1 MHYSSIDNM
10 QRCVRKHVLTDA
22 TLAGRSLKILDV
34 GGANVN
40 GSYRDAM
47 QGLDFS
53 YHAVDID
60 AGKGV
65 DTVLSPTGPFPFADE
80 SFDVVLSGQTFEHT
94 EFFWETFKEMV
105 RVCRRD
111 GVVIVIAPSSGAV
124 HRYPVDCYRFNPDS
138 YVALAKLAPIELVDS
153 WVDPRGPWHD
163 LVGVFRKQPAGP
175 AYVAPVVEIEEL
187 DEALQNTYPIND
199 DPSVE
204 ARAGT
209 DLYLEYLPRVH
220 ETLQPRS
227 YLEIGVWSGL
237 SLRIASCRA
246 VGVDPAPRLL
256 EPLKPNHEMALMTS
270 DDYFLEEGLSEQ
282 ITPLDL
288 SYIDGMHMI
297 ENVLM
302 DFINIENICH
312 PNSVI
317 MIDDV
322 YPNHVLQARR
332 QRVTQHWMGDVW
344 KIIPIL
350 QKYRPDLLL
359 VPVNTEPSGTLLVV
373 GLNPTER
380 ILWERFDIILEEAVD
395 VMSDPTPDIL
405 ERHGALEPRD
415 PLLEYIVTFVR
426 QSRER
431 NDWALDT
438 GHLRNMI
445 AGASPRQIAP
455 Q

>member
-1 MHYSSIDNM
+1 
-10 QRCVRKHVLTDA
+10 
-22 TLAGRSLKILDV
+22 
-34 GGANVN
+34 
-40 GSYRDAM
+40 
-47 QGLDFS
+47 
-53 YHAVDID
+53 
-60 AGKGV
+60 
-65 DTVLSPTGPFPFADE
+65 
-80 SFDVVLSGQTFEHT
+80 
-94 EFFWETFKEMV
+94 
-105 RVCRRD
+105 
-111 GVVIVIAPSSGAV
+111 
-124 HRYPVDCYRFNPDS
+124 
-138 YVALAKLAPIELVDS
+138 
-153 WVDPRGPWHD
+153 
-163 LVGVFRKQPAGP
+163 
-175 AYVAPVVEIEEL
+175 
-187 DEALQNTYPIND
+187 
-199 DPSVE
+199 
-204 ARAGT
+204 
-209 DLYLEYLPRVH
+209 
-220 ETLQPRS
+220 
-227 YLEIGVWSGL
+227 
-237 SLRIASCRA
+237 
-246 VGVDPAPRLL
+246 
-256 EPLKPNHEMALMTS
+256 
-270 DDYFLEEGLSEQ
+270 
-282 ITPLDL
+282 
-288 SYIDGMHMI
+288 
-297 ENVLM
+297 M